1 MFEVLSLGR
10 NRLAFALFA
19 FGVAGLGVASSCGC
33 GGGGGGSLER
43 GLDLYRQNRLDEAL
57 PYLERAVEEREDD
70 ATTHAWLA
78 ETYRRLKEPEK
89 AAELARKAIDL
100 EPCSSFGHTVLAWNY
115 NPMYGMWPGVNKDM
129 AWRHLMKAA
138 ECDSM
143 DGNIWTGV
151 WTEAIRRGDRASERR
166 ALRLLLETGFL
177 TPSLLSYNR
186 WMLEYLPE
194 GSLLL
199 TNGDWDTYPA
209 VALQQEEGLRTDVA
223 VVNRSLLNVAWY
235 ASHLAEH
242 YGLSL
247 PFTAREMEALKPEV
261 DSSGKVVTIST
272 KIFRGWLERSASG
285 EFTMPI
291 AVSVTV
297 NEDDLGPGLEDHLA
311 LAGPFWL
318 WKPEPVLAS
327 VDTALIAES
336 LAGLEPEDFA
346 GPLVSAQDRSPV
358 RMTGSN
364 FLVHNVS
371 AAGLRYA
378 EALVDAERFSDAEEI
393 LNRIEDFESHTA
405 LGPASEE
412 QIASIREKLE
422 EAR

>member
-1 MFEVLSLGR
+1 MAFVLFTLGVAGL
-10 NRLAFALFA
+10 LAAGL
-19 FGVAGLGVASSCGC
+19 GVAGLGGC
-33 GGGGGGSLER
+33 TGGGGDSLER

-57 PYLERAVEEREDD
+57 PYLEHAVEERQED
-70 ATTHAWLA
+70 ATAHAWLA
-78 ETYRRLKEPEK
+78 ETYRRLKEPDK
-89 AAELARKAIDL
+89 TAELAREPIDL

-115 NPMYGMWPGVNKDM
+115 NPMYGMWPGVDREI

-177 TPSLLSYNR
+177 TPPLLSYNR

-209 VALQQEEGLRTDVA
+209 VALQQERALRTDVA
-223 VVNRSLLNVAWY
+223 VVNRSLLNTAWY
-235 ASHLAEH
+235 ARYLAER

-247 PFTAREMEALKPEV
+247 PFTADEIEALKPEI
-261 DSSGKVVTIST
+261 DSSGQVVTIST

-285 EFTMPI
+285 EFRRPI

-297 NEDDLGPGLEDHLA
+297 NQDDLGPGLEDHLV

-318 WKPEPVLAS
+318 WEPEPVPAP

-336 LAGLEPEDFA
+336 LAGIKPEDFA

-358 RMTGSN
+358 RITGSN

-378 EALVDAERFSDAEEI
+378 EVLVDAERFSDAEEI
-393 LNRIEDFESHTA
+393 LDWIEDFESHTA

-412 QIASIREKLE
+412 RTASVREKLE
-422 EAR
+422 ETR